1 MKRKVRGSTT
11 NSNCKLYYKFI
22 WEIIIIKGETL
33 IRYRGITKRKVGGS
47 TIGKWKCQPSGA
59 HARLWVDT
67 GNRATRAC
75 PVLPSYSATTCY
87 WHSWCFHVFWTTF
100 YSYLLYQFIHPF
112 AVYLLLCFTVC
123 YCATATGGRQAG
135 VWPPFLSRGQC
146 VILLR
151 PGC

>member
-1 MKRKVRGSTT
+1 M
-11 NSNCKLYYKFI
+11 
-22 WEIIIIKGETL
+22 IIKEERL
-33 IRYRGITKRKVGGS
+33 IRYWGVMKRKVGGS

-75 PVLPSYSATTCY
+75 PSP
-87 WHSWCFHVFWTTF
+87 
-100 YSYLLYQFIHPF
+100 SYLLCHNLLLALMVSFHFWSNFDICPLCYTMKICATP
-112 AVYLLLCFTVC
+112 LLLCFCYFVLFCATVC

-146 VILLR
+146 VTLLR
-151 PGC
+151 PEC